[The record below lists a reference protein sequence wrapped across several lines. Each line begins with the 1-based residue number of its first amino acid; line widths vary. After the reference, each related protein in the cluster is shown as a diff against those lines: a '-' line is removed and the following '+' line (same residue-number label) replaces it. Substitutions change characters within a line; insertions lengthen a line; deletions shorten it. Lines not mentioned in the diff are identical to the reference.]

1 MVLIMNKIIISLL
14 LLLTCISFSEAMLIP
29 KEQYDNLI
37 KDKNDGYDLTK
48 DQLNQ
53 IDEYESTTLKEYGKE
68 YIPPTSYGD
77 LNYVEMMLTFNKPVS
92 TLEDVEKFKSMLADK
107 IMHDEHFNV
116 VDFARSVKL
125 GDDKNWDGQYS
136 YEEIIRSSNFQ
147 RFLTDM
153 QAQVQKR
160 ERINTPWFVQ
170 QLMKWLIYL
179 GL

>member
-1 MVLIMNKIIISLL
+1 MNKIIIFLI

-37 KDKNDGYDLTK
+37 KLKNKGVQLTK
-48 DQLNQ
+48 DQLNW
-53 IDEYESTTLKEYGKE
+53 INEYESTTLKEYGKE

-77 LNYVEMMLTFNKPVS
+77 LNYVDMMLTFNKPVS
-92 TLEDVEKFKSMLADK
+92 TLDDVEKFKSMLSDK
-107 IMHDEHFNV
+107 IMHDENFNV

-125 GDDKNWDGQYS
+125 GDDKNGDGQYS
-136 YEEIIRSSNFQ
+136 YEEIIRSPDFQ

-170 QLMKWLIYL
+170 QLMKGLIHL

>member
-1 MVLIMNKIIISLL
+1 MID
-14 LLLTCISFSEAMLIP
+14 

-37 KDKNDGYDLTK
+37 KDKNDGIDLSK
-48 DQLNQ
+48 DEYNQ
-53 IDEYESTTLKEYGKE
+53 IAEYESTTLKEYGKE

-107 IMHDEHFNV
+107 IMHDENFNV

>member
-1 MVLIMNKIIISLL
+1 MNKIIISLIL
-14 LLLTCISFSEAMLIP
+14 LLICISFSEAMLIP

-37 KDKNDGYDLTK
+37 KLKNEGIPLTK
-48 DQLNQ
+48 DQLNW
-53 IDEYESTTLKEYGKE
+53 INEYESTTLKEKGDK

-153 QAQVQKR
+153 QTQVQKR
-160 ERINTPWFVQ
+160 ESINTPWFVQ
-170 QLMKWLIYL
+170 QLMKWLIHL